1 MNDKK
6 KLSFD
11 VLRKIIFISVILI
24 IILGIGVFASKND
37 VETIR
42 IVYPDNHETTVIT
55 SKTKIKDILSE
66 NYIIIAEDES
76 VYPKEEENIDF
87 TKTITIH
94 KIDSEVP
101 VVAEEQKDVSTQE
114 ILGQYSTIVE
124 KIITEQVEIP
134 FETIT
139 KNVASS
145 SDTTDT
151 VIQQGENGIKEVKYK
166 VKLQNDAEISREVIS
181 ETVIKNPVNKII
193 KVSNKITSRYG
204 SRMSASSSEYD
215 IICAIVQQ
223 EGGSGYESALAVMS
237 SAINRTRSSSWRRY
251 GSTVYAQFTA
261 PGQYCYSIDSYW
273 VKYLNGNVSSAVKQ
287 AVNDGLA
294 GKTNHSYTSFRS
306 AGYASKSMR
315 ANGTVIGGN
324 VYFGH

>member
-1 MNDKK
+1 MNESK
-6 KLSFD
+6 KLSFNI
-11 VLRKIIFISVILI
+11 LRKIVFISVVLI

-37 VETIR
+37 VETIK
-42 IVYPDNHETTVIT
+42 IIYPDNHETTVIT
-55 SKTKIKDILSE
+55 SKTKVQDILSE
-66 NYIIIAEDES
+66 NYIIIAEDEF

-87 TKTITIH
+87 TKTITIY
-94 KIDSEVP
+94 KNNSEVI
-101 VVAEEQKDVSTQE
+101 VVAEEPKDISTQE
-114 ILGQYSTIVE
+114 ILDQYDTVVE
-124 KIITEQVEIP
+124 KIVTEQVEIP
-134 FETIT
+134 YETIT
-139 KNVASS
+139 KNVASTS
-145 SDTTDT
+145 ETTDT
-151 VIQQGENGIKEVKYK
+151 VIQQGVNGIKEVKYK
-166 VKLQNDAEISREVIS
+166 VRYQNDVEISREKMS
-181 ETVIKNPVNKII
+181 ETVVKEPVNKII

-204 SRMSASSSEYD
+204 SRMTASSSEYD

-237 SAINRTRSSSWRRY
+237 SAINRTRSSTWSRY

-261 PGQYCYSIDSYW
+261 PGQYCYSIDRYW
-273 VKYLNGNVSSAVKQ
+273 VKYLNGNVSASVKQ

-306 AGYASKSMR
+306 AGYASSSMR

>member
-37 VETIR
+37 VETIK

-204 SRMSASSSEYD
+204 SRMTASSSEYD

-223 EGGSGYESALAVMS
+223 EGGSSYESALAVMS
-237 SAINRTRSSSWRRY
+237 SAINRTRSRTWSRY

-261 PGQYCYSIDSYW
+261 PGQYCYSIDRYW
-273 VKYLNGNVSSAVKQ
+273 VKYLNGNVSASVKQ

-306 AGYASKSMR
+306 KGAASSSMR